1 MDDPSLSPRHARRAC
16 RLFLC
21 LAGLLALAGCGVP
34 ATTPYRPAEAPG
46 DTGYQEQRIES
57 NRYRVTFTGNTVTAR
72 EAVEN
77 FMLLRIAELTLAQGY
92 DYFVL
97 DNQDTESQTYYLQ
110 SMSDY
115 GPLDPFFGCTWPRS
129 GFAVSTAMP
138 VTHYKAQ
145 AYVVLL
151 KGEKPPLEL
160 KAFDARDVKASLGPL
175 VPAPPTSP

>member
-34 ATTPYRPAEAPG
+34 ATTPYRPAQTPG

-115 GPLDPFFGCTWPRS
+115 GPLDPFYGCTWPRS
-129 GFAVSTAMP
+129 GFSVSTSMP

-145 AYVVLL
+145 AYVVLF
-151 KGEKPPLEL
+151 KGEKPPFEL
-160 KAFDARDVKASLGPL
+160 KAFDARDVKASLAPL
-175 VPAPPTSP
+175 VPAPPATP